1 MKGQKIIALAGLVLS
16 CHFALTACHTQE
28 HKNSYHI
35 KTKQVAKKKLIKRK
49 SLLRKVIKNARVL
62 QGLTFQLMM
71 AFY

>member
-28 HKNSYHI
+28 HKNLR
-35 KTKQVAKKKLIKRK
+35 KKLIKRK
-49 SLLRKVIKNARVL
+49 SLLRKVS
-62 QGLTFQLMM
+62 FQLMM

>member
-28 HKNSYHI
+28 HKNSHHI
-35 KTKQVAKKKLIKRK
+35 KTKQVAKKKANKK
-49 SLLRKVIKNARVL
+49 KVSVKESHKNARVL